1 MLPPDHGLT
10 MLLRKLDSIGRLTAE
25 ERQAIESLPVKTRVL
40 DPWQDLVREGN
51 RPSLCGLVLNGW
63 VCRYKMLSMGRRQ
76 ILSFHIAG
84 DVPDLESL
92 YSEVMDHGIAALT
105 RATVALIP
113 HESLRELIAHFPGL
127 AALLWRDLMADAATY
142 RAWLTGVGRRPAYER
157 MAHLFC
163 ELYLRQQAVGLGGEH
178 RCPFPITQIDLSDAL
193 GLSNVHVNR
202 VLQEMRG
209 QGLIS
214 LRGGTLVIEE
224 WHRLAAVAEF
234 DPAYLHLRNGSAA

>member
-1 MLPPDHGLT
+1 MPPSDHGLT
-10 MLLRKLDSIGRLTAE
+10 MLLRRLDSIGPLTAE

-40 DPWQDLVREGN
+40 DPGQDIVREGY
-51 RPSLCGLVLNGW
+51 RPSQCGLVLYGW
-63 VCRYKMLSMGRRQ
+63 ACRYKVLSMGRRQ

-92 YSEVMDHGIAALT
+92 YAEVMDHGIATLT
-105 RATVALIP
+105 QAAVALIP
-113 HESLRELIAHFPGL
+113 HESLRELLAHFPGL
-127 AALLWRDLMADAATY
+127 AALLWRNLMVDAATY

-163 ELYLRQQAVGLGGEH
+163 ELYLRQQAVGLADEH
-178 RCPFPITQIDLSDAL
+178 RCPLPITQIDLGDAL

-202 VLQEMRG
+202 VLQDMRG
-209 QGLIS
+209 KGLIS

-224 WHRLAAVAEF
+224 WQRLATAAEF
-234 DPAYLHLRNGSAA
+234 NPAYLHLRSGSAL